1 MNMSET
7 SRVQHPVRPVRDA
20 LHVSRLTVEIALWIV
35 IALLALILRV
45 SSLGV
50 APLAAHEAQE
60 AMLAWRAVHGQG
72 MPQGSYSPLLFA
84 ANGSLFA
91 IFGASD
97 AIARLWPALFGVVF
111 ALTPFLLRERLGR
124 IAALVAGL
132 YLTISPTA
140 LLASRRVDGA
150 VVAAAGVML
159 ALGGLMRFFDTD
171 QRRWLVPVGVGLA
184 LALTSSPSA
193 YGFLVPLAL
202 AYLITFYVLRF
213 TLDVSHLGPH
223 ISHVILT
230 FLIAALALSTAL
242 GWNPSG
248 LGAVGGLAVDWFARF
263 GPASTPAPSPITL
276 LVAYEPFALV
286 FGVIG
291 IAWAVSSRW
300 GRSSSAIRHSPFA
313 LWAGLA
319 FLLLILMPGR
329 EPLDLL
335 WLVLPLAM
343 LVGGAVEGLAKH
355 LGSRP
360 RTHARRSYG
369 PIGIVYALVVLVL
382 WGYSYLLLARYA
394 VRGEAAH
401 LTLALMVLIMQLI
414 LMLSFSWTI
423 DVVEALQSFAAGTGI
438 ALLALTF
445 SAGWGVAHVRP
456 SDPREA
462 LARQPTAAGVRDLAQ
477 TLRDLSWQE
486 TGLPTMLSFT
496 YKCTPSAEPTSDAV
510 LAWYLRDFDAARCV
524 EHLDESVTDD
534 IIVSPAQSLTLGG
547 DIAYVGQDFALRRS
561 WSPRE
566 LDCTLRPLHC
576 NAPVRWFLFRDVPL
590 PAADRWVTLWLQE
603 DAQVVAPDKAGGH
616 RVRPLRSSQDAV
628 NRKDS

>member
-1 MNMSET
+1 M
-7 SRVQHPVRPVRDA
+7 
-20 LHVSRLTVEIALWIV
+20 
-35 IALLALILRV
+35 
-45 SSLGV
+45 
-50 APLAAHEAQE
+50 
-60 AMLAWRAVHGQG
+60 
-72 MPQGSYSPLLFA
+72 
-84 ANGSLFA
+84 
-91 IFGASD
+91 
-97 AIARLWPALFGVVF
+97 
-111 ALTPFLLRERLGR
+111 ALT
-124 IAALVAGL
+124 
-132 YLTISPTA
+132 
-140 LLASRRVDGA
+140 ASS
-150 VVAAAGVML
+150 
-159 ALGGLMRFFDTD
+159 T
-171 QRRWLVPVGVGLA
+171 
-184 LALTSSPSA
+184 A
-193 YGFLVPLAL
+193 YGLLIPLSL

-213 TLDVSHLGPH
+213 TFHVSRFTLDASRFTFYLSRSAV
-223 ISHVILT
+223 VLT
-230 FLIAALALSTAL
+230 FFLLTFALSTAL

-343 LVGGAVEGLAKH
+343 LVGGAVEGLATH

-401 LTLALMVLIMQLI
+401 LTLALMILIMQLI

-534 IIVSPAQSLTLGG
+534 IIVSPAQSLMLGG

-616 RVRPLRSSQDAV
+616 RVRPLRSSQDLV